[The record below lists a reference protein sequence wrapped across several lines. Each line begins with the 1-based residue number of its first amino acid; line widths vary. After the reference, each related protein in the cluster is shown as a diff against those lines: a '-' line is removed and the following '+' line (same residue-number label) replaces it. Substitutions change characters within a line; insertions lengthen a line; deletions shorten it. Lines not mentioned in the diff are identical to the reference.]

1 MERRGYGRIYINI
14 EGVFTLVD
22 KDTLPR
28 ELEGW
33 IENVSERG
41 LKITFNKS
49 TYSDLLDC
57 INVDDTICFQS
68 YDEYEYFGAEKD
80 VIISGNA
87 TIVRIEDN
95 EDNIVLGCKL
105 IGQNDMTQYVD
116 EKRTSFF
123 MHQFKDE

>member
-28 ELEGW
+28 EFEGY

-41 LKITFNKS
+41 LKVSFEKKS
-49 TYSDLLDC
+49 YSDIHSI
-57 INVDDTICFQS
+57 INIGDTISFQS
-68 YDEYEYFGAEKD
+68 YDEYEYFGTEKD
-80 VIISGNA
+80 VIISGIA
-87 TIVRIEDN
+87 TVIRIEDS
-95 EDNIVLGCKL
+95 EEKYILGCKL
-105 IGQNDMTQYVD
+105 IGQNDISQYVD

-123 MHQFKDE
+123 MHRFKE